1 MRNIKNILDNIKD
14 LNYLKDTLSD
24 FELSIAERIHQLD
37 YDNFYVNYH
46 IAKFVKLITVNEELS
61 DNDFIVYIDSFCS
74 KLGKG
79 FPEIVIEK
87 YRSI

>member
-1 MRNIKNILDNIKD
+1 MINTNNILNNIKD

-24 FELSIAERIHQLD
+24 FKLSIAERIHQLD

-46 IAKFVKLITVNEELS
+46 IAKFIKLITAIEEIS
-61 DNDFIVYIDSFCS
+61 DNDLIIYIDSFCS

-79 FPEIVIEK
+79 FPEIIIEK
-87 YRSI
+87 YRTI